1 MSYGCLYYKLH
12 LFIIRG
18 YKGQKPAGTWCCGFL
33 VPESRCRGFSVLE
46 SQCYGFLSSE
56 KRPWNHDFLAYLSPF
71 LDFVVFPNLVVPES
85 WSRSFLVLKSR
96 CRGFLVLESQCRGTS
111 FSLSSWKQKKS
122 RIIMSIMLF
131 KNISI
136 DQIYATSICIM
147 YA

>member
-1 MSYGCLYYKLH
+1 MSCGCLYYKLH

-18 YKGQKPAGTWCCGFL
+18 YKRQKPAGTWCRSFL
-33 VPESRCRGFSVLE
+33 VSKSRCRGFSVLE

-122 RIIMSIMLF
+122 RIIMSIMLL

-136 DQIYATSICIM
+136 DQIYATSICKM